1 MQTIKQEAGNL
12 INNLPDDCSYDD
24 IQYHLYVL
32 QKIKK
37 GLADVKE
44 GKVYTH
50 EEMEERM
57 AKWVEK

>member
-1 MQTIKQEAGNL
+1 M
-12 INNLPDDCSYDD
+12 PVDCSYDD

-44 GKVYTH
+44 GNVYTQS
-50 EEMEERM
+50 EMEERM
-57 AKWVEK
+57 AKWIKP